1 MAFTELLEQ
10 PEAVRFLQRSLERG
24 RLAHG
29 YLFAGARLGEL
40 EAAART
46 LAKTLNC
53 AQPPRRAPNGLPLD
67 SCDRCESCRRIDA
80 DSHPDIAWL
89 RPESKLRIISIE
101 QVRDLSQTVNLKSAS
116 ARYKVAILDGA
127 DRLTLAAANA
137 FLKTLEEPPADSI
150 LILLSTEPQRMLETI
165 RSRCLRLN
173 FAGEAG
179 RERDAAMVAWLKS
192 FSEAAAGAPRSLLS
206 RYRLLSV
213 ILTKLNELKAVIT
226 ETVTKRSPLERF
238 EDIDPDL
245 REKWEAELTAAIE
258 AEYRRQ
264 RADWL
269 TGLQWWL
276 RDVWLETMRLGGELF
291 TYPQLAGAAQTV
303 AGRMTPEQA
312 MENLRVLDE
321 TQRLLSGNIQE
332 ALTLEVGLLRLT
344 L

>member
-1 MAFTELLEQ
+1 MAFTDLLEQ
-10 PEAVRFLQRSLERG
+10 PEAVRFLQLSLERG
-24 RLAHG
+24 RLRHR
-29 YLFAGARLGEL
+29 YLIGGARLGEL

-89 RPESKLRIISIE
+89 RPETKLRMISID
-101 QVRDLSQTVNLKSAS
+101 QVRDLLQPVNLKSAS

-127 DRLTLAAANA
+127 DRLTPPAANA

-192 FSEAAAGAPRSLLS
+192 FREAAAARPRSLLS

-213 ILTKLNELKAVIT
+213 ILAKLNELKAVIT
-226 ETVTKRSPLERF
+226 ETLTKRSPLERF
-238 EDIDPDL
+238 DDIDPDL
-245 REKWEAELTAAIE
+245 REKWEAELSAAIE
-258 AEYRRQ
+258 AAYRRQ

-269 TGLQWWL
+269 TGLRWWL
-276 RDVWLETMRLGGELF
+276 RDVWLVTMRLWGDLV
-291 TYPQLAGAAQTV
+291 TYPTVGSAAAAR
-303 AGRMTPEQA
+303 AGRMNPGVA
-312 MENLRVLDE
+312 
-321 TQRLLSGNIQE
+321 
-332 ALTLEVGLLRLT
+332 
-344 L
+344 